1 MNPLADNADSLD
13 GLRQQIDQLD
23 NRLLAL
29 LAQRQQLVQQIAA
42 HKTGPQ
48 SVPAYDRLLPML
60 RARGER
66 AAALGLDRDF
76 IVRLFQQIAHQAMA
90 VQRSRMAEGAAPPPA
105 AATAPVAAA
114 RSSLPL
120 VYSCS
125 GCSSSAQLANDLA
138 LALDR
143 EQLAEM
149 SCIAGVGGDVP
160 ALVKTATSGRAIVA
174 IDGCGRVCAKR
185 SLERHGVTPDQHVI
199 LSQWGAKKV
208 LHRHYLADELLI
220 AKAKLHDCLSRL
232 QEAPSVAAN
241 HLGKAHNQHEEP
253 L

>member
-1 MNPLADNADSLD
+1 MNPLADNTNSLD
-13 GLRQQIDQLD
+13 GLRRQIDQLD

-29 LAQRQQLVQQIAA
+29 LAQRQQLVQQIAVQ
-42 HKTGPQ
+42 KTGPQ
-48 SVPAYDRLLPML
+48 AVPAYERLLPML

-66 AAALGLDRDF
+66 ADSLGLDRDF

-90 VQRSRMAEGAAPPPA
+90 TQRAMMASTTVTP
-105 AATAPVAAA
+105 
-114 RSSLPL
+114 SLPL

-160 ALVKTATSGRAIVA
+160 ALVKTAKSGRPILV
-174 IDGCGRVCAKR
+174 IDGCSRVCAKR
-185 SLERHGVTPDQHVI
+185 SLERHGIAANQHVV
-199 LSQWGAKKV
+199 LSKWGAKKT
-208 LHRHYLADELLI
+208 LHRHYQADELLI
-220 AKAKLHDCLSRL
+220 AKARLQDCLAVL
-232 QEAPSVAAN
+232 QESKRTTASAAAQATPAIEQGTG
-241 HLGKAHNQHEEP
+241 LE
-253 L
+253 

>member
-23 NRLLAL
+23 SRLLAL

-42 HKTGPQ
+42 RKTGPE

-76 IVRLFQQIAHQAMA
+76 IVRLFQQIAHQAMST
-90 VQRSRMAEGAAPPPA
+90 QRGLMAQAPTSEAKSEPI
-105 AATAPVAAA
+105 AATTPA
-114 RSSLPL
+114 LPL

-160 ALVKTATSGRAIVA
+160 ALVKTAKSGRAIVA
-174 IDGCGRVCAKR
+174 IDGCSRVCAKR
-185 SLERHGVTPDQHVI
+185 SLERHGVTPAQHVV
-199 LSQWGAKKV
+199 LSQWGAKKT
-208 LHRHYLADELLI
+208 LHRHYQADELLI
-220 AKAKLHDCLSRL
+220 AKARLHDCLMQL
-232 QEAPSVAAN
+232 QEKPAVATSHTGNAN
-241 HLGKAHNQHEEP
+241 DQNEEQP
-253 L
+253 